1 MKTLA
6 CTAILLLTAFT
17 AFAGGPG
24 HCYDPSTRAG
34 YLCPSDACEGNESAS
49 AKDGTCKTCGQAM
62 VAVKSLTHVAVVLY
76 DGVDLFDVAGP
87 SEVFANAGGFL
98 VYTISQDGRAIR
110 SGGLEVEP
118 DFDIQICPWPDVLV
132 IAGGSARASE
142 MMRDWVD
149 LVSKDADY
157 VLKTGGV
164 SSGIDGALGIVTK
177 MKGEESARRAARAME
192 YESWLAQAGGQ
203 K

>member
-1 MKTLA
+1 MKTMVFIATCLVMA
-6 CTAILLLTAFT
+6 SV

-34 YLCPSDACEGNESAS
+34 YLCPSDVCEGNANVS
-49 AKDGTCKTCGQAM
+49 AKDGACTACGQAM
-62 VAVKSLTHVAVVLY
+62 VALKSLTHVAVVLY
-76 DGVDLFDVAGP
+76 DGVDLFDIAGP
-87 SEVFANAGGFL
+87 SEVFASAGGFF

-118 DFDIQICPWPDVLV
+118 DFDIQACPWPDVLV
-132 IAGGSARASE
+132 IAGGSSRAPE
-142 MMRDWVD
+142 MLRDWVA
-149 LVSKDADY
+149 LVGKDADY